1 MNTPKFDLKRYL
13 TPSDAIYVVVIV
25 IGLFILVFLG
35 ELPVRLIGACIAL
48 LSGVVLVININQ
60 RLKDR
65 LDIRRP
71 TSVSQPVE
79 LSMKIKK
86 DSTGTRYV
94 FDDFQDSFGGDDEES
109 ESIMA
114 SRQQPERNTSTQSK
128 SQERATPLATSQK
141 SNTPTNSVRR
151 IRIDE
156 EDGSVENISDSEPR
170 IQRRETATSSS
181 AQSQQSSPRRSQSFE
196 DIDTGL
202 DFSDEISGVRI
213 IGKKTVPETNVS
225 TVSKIAPHNTAKEK
239 QSITSEAI
247 EQKPAHTS
255 TPQQQNP
262 KQGSQ
267 HSKKN
272 KGKHKR
278 QIVVSE
284 RLAVVDDSPLNDDLA
299 PETAV
304 LPMQMVVEQ
313 QQEIITPKESELQ
326 EEVSHRSKQLNVTL
340 HDFFDDEVQPS
351 SDEPRK
357 EFDHLLS
364 RVLMVI
370 RSMMS
375 ARTASFFWVNTE
387 KAELVL
393 ESHITDVPD
402 VFSTQRKHPLA
413 LDIISQIAN
422 SGRPE
427 ILTEIK
433 SQAELDI
440 IPYYTSNAETRSF
453 VGVPVYLNQ
462 TVIGVLCADSTQDDA
477 YDEITIGSLGHFTK
491 LIGGLIQ
498 SYTGKYDLLQSSRT
512 LDALSDF
519 RSMIATNSG
528 LSDIAQALVQ
538 ASQHIL
544 DYQTIGVV
552 MYDQE
557 REIWTLSAMHSKEEV
572 NMLLEG
578 DQIETN
584 NSLIAQTLYSGTT
597 VSAGLANLSQR
608 RYHPHEMMMDNGY
621 FVAVPLRSPSHNYG
635 ALFVEGHT
643 SQFTTKDVS
652 ILETLGEQTG
662 VIIEQLHVQEMLTH
676 NALTDASSGLLNGAA
691 FVKRVDEELLRSH
704 DYHSSFSMTLIAID
718 RYQSVES
725 QLGDE
730 EKEEVLIHVA
740 SIVNKH
746 IRPYDVV
753 GRLDT
758 NLIGLGTSGKDDRDM
773 QLVAEIIRKE
783 IAISVKEI
791 SGKKFTVTVSI
802 GIANSVSGDNAETLI
817 TNANQVL
824 EKAIAKGNSI
834 AVFG

>member
-65 LDIRRP
+65 LDMRRP
-71 TSVSQPVE
+71 TAVSQPVE

-109 ESIMA
+109 ESIIT
-114 SRQQPERNTSTQSK
+114 SRQQPERNTSTQIK
-128 SQERATPLATSQK
+128 SQERATPSVTTQK
-141 SNTPTNSVRR
+141 SNTSSNSVRR

-156 EDGSVENISDSEPR
+156 EDGSVEDVNDSEPR
-170 IQRRETATSSS
+170 LQRREGSRTPSTLSQSSS
-181 AQSQQSSPRRSQSFE
+181 SNRTQSFGDGYPE
-196 DIDTGL
+196 L

-213 IGKKTVPETNVS
+213 IGKRTTPDTNVS
-225 TVSKIAPHNTAKEK
+225 TVSKIAPHETNREK
-239 QSITSEAI
+239 QSPPT
-247 EQKPAHTS
+247 EQKPS
-255 TPQQQNP
+255 QPPIPEQQSP

-267 HSKKN
+267 QSKKN
-272 KGKHKR
+272 RGKHKR

-304 LPMQMVVEQ
+304 LPMQMVEEQ
-313 QQEIITPKESELQ
+313 QEEITTKESELQ

-351 SDEPRK
+351 TDEPRK

-375 ARTASFFWVNTE
+375 ARTTSFFWVNTE

-440 IPYYTSNAETRSF
+440 IPYYISNAETRSF

-802 GIANSVSGDNAETLI
+802 GIANSISGDNAETLI

>member
-35 ELPVRLIGACIAL
+35 ELPVRLIGACMAL

-71 TSVSQPVE
+71 TTVSQPVE
-79 LSMKIKK
+79 LSMKVKK
-86 DSTGTRYV
+86 DATGTRYV
-94 FDDFQDSFGGDDEES
+94 FDDFQDSFGGDDEDGS
-109 ESIMA
+109 VITA
-114 SRQQPERNTSTQSK
+114 RQQSERSSTPQTK
-128 SQERATPLATSQK
+128 TKERTAPPVTNQK
-141 SNTPTNSVRR
+141 SNSSSSVRR

-156 EDGSVENISDSEPR
+156 EDGSVEDINDLEPR
-170 IQRRETATSSS
+170 LQRRESNKASS
-181 AQSQQSSPRRSQSFE
+181 AQNQQSSSNRTQSFGDVNTE
-196 DIDTGL
+196 L

-213 IGKKTVPETNVS
+213 IGKKTAPETNVS
-225 TVSKIAPHNTAKEK
+225 TVSKIAPHDSGSER
-239 QSITSEAI
+239 QSSSS
-247 EQKPAHTS
+247 EQKPNQTS
-255 TPQQQNP
+255 TPEQQNP
-262 KQGSQ
+262 RQGGQ
-267 HSKKN
+267 QSKKN
-272 KGKHKR
+272 KKNKR

-304 LPMQMVVEQ
+304 LPMQMVEQ
-313 QQEIITPKESELQ
+313 EKSEIAQQETELQ

-375 ARTASFFWVNTE
+375 ARTTSFFWVNTD

-393 ESHITDVPD
+393 ESHITDVPE
-402 VFSTQRKHPLA
+402 FFTTQRKHPLA

-440 IPYYTSNAETRSF
+440 IPYYTGNADTRSF

-462 TVIGVLCADSTQDDA
+462 TVIGILCADSTQDDA

-528 LSDIAQALVQ
+528 LNDIAQALVQ

-704 DYHSSFSMTLIAID
+704 DYRSSFSMTLIAID

-725 QLGDE
+725 QLGED

-746 IRPYDVV
+746 IRPYDVI

-791 SGKKFTVTVSI
+791 SGRKFTVTVSI

-824 EKAIAKGNSI
+824 EKAMTKGNSI